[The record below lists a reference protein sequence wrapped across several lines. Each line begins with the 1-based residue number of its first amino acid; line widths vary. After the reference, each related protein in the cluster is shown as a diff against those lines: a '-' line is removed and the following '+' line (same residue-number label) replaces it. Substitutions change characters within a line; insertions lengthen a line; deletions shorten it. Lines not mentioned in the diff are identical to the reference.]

1 MTNLVKKTIMFLR
14 KRMTDKEL
22 DRFLISTFKNILADT
37 ENNASYIN
45 SKTYKDY
52 QEVQEDIDF
61 SINELKELLQKI
73 HSIDDLAECDDDQIT
88 RIYEYIE
95 DYYSNYIIPTEP
107 KQHKIALAQ
116 CEKLEELMC
125 LFIDQ
130 EDFDDSEDDFED

>member
-1 MTNLVKKTIMFLR
+1 
-14 KRMTDKEL
+14 MTDKEL

-37 ENNASYIN
+37 EDNASYIK

-52 QEVQEDIDF
+52 QEVQEDINF
-61 SINELKELLQKI
+61 SIKELKELLQKI

-95 DYYSNYIIPTEP
+95 DYYSNYIIPTAP
-107 KQHKIALAQ
+107 KQRKIALAR
-116 CEKLEELMC
+116 CKKLEELMC

-130 EDFDDSEDDFED
+130 EEFDDSADDFED

>member
-37 ENNASYIN
+37 EDNASYIN
-45 SKTYKDY
+45 SKPYKDY

-61 SINELKELLQKI
+61 SIKELKELLQKI
-73 HSIDDLAECDDDQIT
+73 HSIDDLAECNDDQIT

-95 DYYSNYIIPTEP
+95 DYYSNYIIPTDSE
-107 KQHKIALAQ
+107 QRKIALAQ

>member
-1 MTNLVKKTIMFLR
+1 
-14 KRMTDKEL
+14 MTDKEL
-22 DRFLISTFKNILADT
+22 DRFIISTFKNILTAT
-37 ENNASYIN
+37 EEKASYSN

-52 QEVQEDIDF
+52 QEVQEDINF
-61 SINELKELLQKI
+61 SIKELKELLQKI

-107 KQHKIALAQ
+107 KQRKIALAQ

>member
-37 ENNASYIN
+37 EDNASYIK

-52 QEVQEDIDF
+52 QEVQEDINF
-61 SINELKELLQKI
+61 SIKELKELLQEI
-73 HSIDDLAECDDDQIT
+73 HSIDDLVECDDDQIT

-107 KQHKIALAQ
+107 EQRKIALAQ

>member
-1 MTNLVKKTIMFLR
+1 
-14 KRMTDKEL
+14 MTDKEL

-37 ENNASYIN
+37 EDNASYIK

-95 DYYSNYIIPTEP
+95 DYYSNYIIPTDSE
-107 KQHKIALAQ
+107 QRKIALAQ

>member
-1 MTNLVKKTIMFLR
+1 
-14 KRMTDKEL
+14 MTDKEL

-37 ENNASYIN
+37 EDNASYIK
-45 SKTYKDY
+45 SKIYKDY
-52 QEVQEDIDF
+52 QEVQEDINF
-61 SINELKELLQKI
+61 SIKELKELLQKI

-107 KQHKIALAQ
+107 KQRKIALAR
-116 CEKLEELMC
+116 CKKLEELMC

-130 EDFDDSEDDFED
+130 EDFDDYEDDSED

>member
-1 MTNLVKKTIMFLR
+1 
-14 KRMTDKEL
+14 MTDKEL

-37 ENNASYIN
+37 EENASYIN

-52 QEVQEDIDF
+52 QEVQKDINF
-61 SINELKELLQKI
+61 SIKELKELLQKI

-95 DYYSNYIIPTEP
+95 DYYSNYIIPTELE
-107 KQHKIALAQ
+107 QRKIALAQ

>member
-1 MTNLVKKTIMFLR
+1 MTNPVKKTIMFLR

-22 DRFLISTFKNILADT
+22 DRFFFFFFKKNIADT
-37 ENNASYIN
+37 EDNASYIN

-61 SINELKELLQKI
+61 SIKELKELLQKI

-107 KQHKIALAQ
+107 KQRKIALEQ

>member
-1 MTNLVKKTIMFLR
+1 
-14 KRMTDKEL
+14 MTDKEL

-37 ENNASYIN
+37 EDNASYIN

-52 QEVQEDIDF
+52 QEVQEDINF

-73 HSIDDLAECDDDQIT
+73 HNIDDLAECDDDQIT

-107 KQHKIALAQ
+107 KQCKIALAQ

-130 EDFDDSEDDFED
+130 EDFDDSEDDSED

>member
-1 MTNLVKKTIMFLR
+1 
-14 KRMTDKEL
+14 MTDKEL
-22 DRFLISTFKNILADT
+22 DRFIISTFKNILTAT
-37 ENNASYIN
+37 EENASYIN

-52 QEVQEDIDF
+52 QEVQEDINF
-61 SINELKELLQKI
+61 SIKELKELLQKI

-107 KQHKIALAQ
+107 KQRKIALEQ

>member
-1 MTNLVKKTIMFLR
+1 
-14 KRMTDKEL
+14 MTDKEL
-22 DRFLISTFKNILADT
+22 DRFIISTFKNILTAT
-37 ENNASYIN
+37 EENASYIN

-52 QEVQEDIDF
+52 QEVQEDINF
-61 SINELKELLQKI
+61 SIKELKELLQKI
-73 HSIDDLAECDDDQIT
+73 HSIDDLAECDGDQIT

-107 KQHKIALAQ
+107 KQRKIALAQ

>member
-1 MTNLVKKTIMFLR
+1 
-14 KRMTDKEL
+14 MTDKEL

-37 ENNASYIN
+37 EDNASYIN

-61 SINELKELLQKI
+61 SIKELKELLQEI

-88 RIYEYIE
+88 RIYKYIE
-95 DYYSNYIIPTEP
+95 DYYSNYIIPTDSE
-107 KQHKIALAQ
+107 QRKIALAQ

>member
-1 MTNLVKKTIMFLR
+1 
-14 KRMTDKEL
+14 MTDKEL

-37 ENNASYIN
+37 EDNASYIK
-45 SKTYKDY
+45 SKIYKDY
-52 QEVQEDIDF
+52 QEVQEDINF
-61 SINELKELLQKI
+61 SIKELKELLQKI

-107 KQHKIALAQ
+107 KQRKIALAQ

-125 LFIDQ
+125 LFVDQ
-130 EDFDDSEDDFED
+130 EDFDDYEDDSED

>member
-1 MTNLVKKTIMFLR
+1 
-14 KRMTDKEL
+14 MTDKEL
-22 DRFLISTFKNILADT
+22 DRFIISTFKNILTAT
-37 ENNASYIN
+37 EENASYIN

-95 DYYSNYIIPTEP
+95 DYYSNYIIPTELE
-107 KQHKIALAQ
+107 QRKIALAQ

>member
-1 MTNLVKKTIMFLR
+1 
-14 KRMTDKEL
+14 MTDKEL
-22 DRFLISTFKNILADT
+22 DRFIISTFKNILTAT
-37 ENNASYIN
+37 EENASYIN

-52 QEVQEDIDF
+52 QEVQEDLDF
-61 SINELKELLQKI
+61 SIKELKELLQKI

-95 DYYSNYIIPTEP
+95 DYYSNYIIPTDSE
-107 KQHKIALAQ
+107 QRKIALAQ

-130 EDFDDSEDDFED
+130 EDFDGSEDDFED

>member
-1 MTNLVKKTIMFLR
+1 
-14 KRMTDKEL
+14 MTDKEL

-37 ENNASYIN
+37 ENSAYYIN

-73 HSIDDLAECDDDQIT
+73 HNIDDLAECDDDQIT

-107 KQHKIALAQ
+107 KQCKIALAQ

>member
-1 MTNLVKKTIMFLR
+1 
-14 KRMTDKEL
+14 MTDKEL

-37 ENNASYIN
+37 EDNASYIK

-52 QEVQEDIDF
+52 QEVQEDINF
-61 SINELKELLQKI
+61 SIKELKELLQEI

-107 KQHKIALAQ
+107 KQRKIALAQ

-130 EDFDDSEDDFED
+130 EDFDDYEDDSED

>member
-1 MTNLVKKTIMFLR
+1 
-14 KRMTDKEL
+14 MTDKEL
-22 DRFLISTFKNILADT
+22 DRFLISTFKNILEDT
-37 ENNASYIN
+37 EDNASYIN
-45 SKTYKDY
+45 SKPYKDY

-61 SINELKELLQKI
+61 SIKELKELLQKI
-73 HSIDDLAECDDDQIT
+73 HNIDDLVECDDDQIT

-95 DYYSNYIIPTEP
+95 NYYSNYIIPTEP
-107 KQHKIALAQ
+107 KQRKIALAQ

>member
-37 ENNASYIN
+37 EDNASYIK

-52 QEVQEDIDF
+52 QEVQEDINF
-61 SINELKELLQKI
+61 SIKELKELLQKI

-95 DYYSNYIIPTEP
+95 DYYSNYIIPTDSE
-107 KQHKIALAQ
+107 QRKIALAQ

>member
-1 MTNLVKKTIMFLR
+1 MTNPVKKTIMFLR

-37 ENNASYIN
+37 EDNASYIK
-45 SKTYKDY
+45 SKIYKDY
-52 QEVQEDIDF
+52 QEVQEDINF
-61 SINELKELLQKI
+61 SIKELKELLQKI

-107 KQHKIALAQ
+107 KQRKIALAQ

-125 LFIDQ
+125 LFVDQ
-130 EDFDDSEDDFED
+130 EDFDDYEDDSED

>member
-37 ENNASYIN
+37 EENASYIK

-52 QEVQEDIDF
+52 QEVQEDINF
-61 SINELKELLQKI
+61 SIKELKELLQKI

-95 DYYSNYIIPTEP
+95 DYYSNYIIPTVP
-107 KQHKIALAQ
+107 KQRKIALEQ

>member
-1 MTNLVKKTIMFLR
+1 
-14 KRMTDKEL
+14 MTDKEL

-37 ENNASYIN
+37 EDNASYIK

-73 HSIDDLAECDDDQIT
+73 HNIDDLAECDDDQIT

-95 DYYSNYIIPTEP
+95 VYYSNYIIPTEP
-107 KQHKIALAQ
+107 EQRKIALSQ
-116 CEKLEELMC
+116 CKKLEELMC

>member
-1 MTNLVKKTIMFLR
+1 
-14 KRMTDKEL
+14 MTDKEL

-37 ENNASYIN
+37 EDNASYIK

-52 QEVQEDIDF
+52 QEVQEDINF
-61 SINELKELLQKI
+61 SIKELKELLQKI

-107 KQHKIALAQ
+107 EQRKIALAQ

-130 EDFDDSEDDFED
+130 EDFDDYEYDFED

>member
-1 MTNLVKKTIMFLR
+1 
-14 KRMTDKEL
+14 MTDKEL

-37 ENNASYIN
+37 EDNASYIK

-61 SINELKELLQKI
+61 SIKELKELLQKI

-107 KQHKIALAQ
+107 KQRKIALEQ
-116 CEKLEELMC
+116 CE
-125 LFIDQ
+125 
-130 EDFDDSEDDFED
+130 